1 MLKFTL
7 QYLIFAPTCFGP
19 PAACE
24 SHATRHSAYT
34 PQTETHA
41 ATTLQNLQRCIFTD

>member
-7 QYLIFAPTCFGP
+7 KYLIFAPTCVL
-19 PAACE
+19 
-24 SHATRHSAYT
+24 SVHT

-41 ATTLQNLQRCIFTD
+41 ATTLQNL